1 MRELERP
8 MGGNH
13 KVTQPCWDPSPCSV
27 IQPQREAQEEPPG
40 TETWKTGLLLLRELF
55 VIFTGWEQS
64 HSPRWLWLLHAVAI
78 SEHFG
83 LVGLPKAQE

>member
-27 IQPQREAQEEPPG
+27 IQPRREAQEEPPG

-64 HSPRWLWLLHAVAI
+64 HSPQWWWLLHAVAI